1 MKKFILFALVCF
13 AAVSANSQNLITRI
27 GRNAVSSA
35 RMRTEFG
42 VASTVDQAV
51 SKGINSVL
59 SGKVFK
65 KSSKGTDDTMI
76 SYINSQ
82 WGFKGQYPG
91 SYTKQED
98 EDGTVS
104 FTSKDGN
111 INVIY
116 YGTPAEVA
124 LAEEF
129 AETKAGIANE
139 YELLDSS
146 SKANEYTLHY
156 NMGGVFAFVRVLRN
170 GDRQATVA
178 VTYPEAEAK
187 SYKKLMQNILNG
199 LTFFK

>member
-1 MKKFILFALVCF
+1 MKKFILFAIICF
-13 AAVSANSQNLITRI
+13 AAVNANSQNLITRI

-42 VASTVDQAV
+42 VSSTIDQAV
-51 SKGINSVL
+51 SNGINSVL
-59 SGKVFK
+59 SGKIFK

-91 SYTKQED
+91 SYQKQED

-104 FTSKDGN
+104 FSSRDGN
-111 INVIY
+111 ITVIY
-116 YGTPAEVA
+116 YGSPVEMD

-129 AETKAGIANE
+129 AQTKASIADQF
-139 YELLDSS
+139 ELLNSS
-146 SKANEYTLHY
+146 SKANEYTLNY
-156 NMGGVFAFVRVLRN
+156 NMGGVFAFVRVIRN